1 MTSTSQKE
9 NKRMELLA
17 PAGSWETLM
26 AALAGG
32 ADAVYLGGKTF
43 SARQYASN
51 FDLPQLEKA
60 ARILHLHHRQL
71 FVTVNTLISDAE
83 MDDALEFIRALY
95 NMGVD
100 AIIVQDLGLIH
111 QVRKW
116 LPDFPIHA
124 STQMTIHNLE
134 GARFLADIGVRRVVM
149 ARELTAE
156 EIQSISERAG
166 LEVEVFVHGA
176 LCVCYSGQCLMSSM
190 IGGRSGNR
198 GRCAQPCRLE
208 YQLIENETPAR
219 SVGNHLLSPKD
230 LALLPMIPGL
240 KRAGVC
246 SLKIEGRMKGPE
258 YVYSVVR
265 VYRDALERFE
275 ADPEFRV
282 MDHDL
287 KKITEVFNRG
297 FTTGYFG
304 GNRNAEIMSFA
315 RPNNRGLQVGRVI
328 SSDWVRK
335 LVTVR
340 LESELDVGDMVEAWV
355 SQGGRA
361 TATIQEMI
369 TDGGKEVTAA
379 ASGTVVRFGLDGKVQ
394 PGDRIF
400 KVVSA
405 RVSQEVKQAIDE
417 IGQGLRIP
425 CTVEVRSQADLA
437 LNVIYHDDQGN
448 CGEARTAVPLQPAR
462 NRPLSTESLRE
473 QLSRLGNTPFY
484 LTDIQ
489 NNLPESPLM
498 IPISE
503 LNQARREAIEKLTDV
518 RLQPFARVQVQQPIS
533 YRRIH
538 HSASPATAEERCLLS
553 VWVADTIG
561 VKEAASHGADLIYVG
576 GDELTGFHWTT
587 AAIQEAVLTAHA
599 HGARLIYGL
608 PRIVRQSQQ
617 KQTETQLD
625 SAARLP
631 VDGIMVSDLGSYRT
645 ALLHTDRRI
654 FINYPLNI
662 FNQNSIEVFDNPRVE
677 QVCVSPELTLSQIKQ
692 IANFHNSSR
701 LEYLVQGSMEL
712 MISEY
717 CPIASVSGECSHSC
731 HDDRYY
737 LRDRLNMNFPIRMD
751 QFCRMHLLNCNDLCL
766 IGDLSKFKNLL
777 APVLRLELKALSGRE
792 AGTFVAAYH
801 NALEQG
807 LDKEQAE
814 GMIKTFKKI
823 TGRGITK
830 GHYFRG
836 VE

>member
-1 MTSTSQKE
+1 MTAMIKE
-9 NKRMELLA
+9 QNKRMELLA

-43 SARQYASN
+43 SARQYANN

-60 ARILHLHHRQL
+60 VRLLHLHRRKL

-83 MDDALEFIRALY
+83 MDDALEFIRVLY

-111 QVRKW
+111 QVRQW
-116 LPDFPIHA
+116 IPNFPIHA

-134 GARFLADIGVRRVVM
+134 GARYLADIGVQRAVL
-149 ARELTAE
+149 ARELTAD
-156 EIQSISERAG
+156 EIAVISEQAG
-166 LEVEVFVHGA
+166 LESEVFVHGA

-208 YQLIENETPAR
+208 YQLIKNETPAR

-230 LALLPMIPGL
+230 LALLPMIPEL
-240 KRAGVC
+240 NRAGVR

-258 YVYSVVR
+258 YVYSVVK
-265 VYRDALERFE
+265 VYREALERFD

-282 MDHDL
+282 TDQDL
-287 KKITEVFNRG
+287 KKINEVFNRG

-304 GNRNAEIMSFA
+304 GNRNVEIMSFA

-328 SSDWVRK
+328 SSDWARK

-340 LESELDVGDMVEAWV
+340 LESELELGDMVEAWV

-361 TATIQEMI
+361 TAAIQELI
-369 TDGGKEVTAA
+369 TDGGKAVIAA
-379 ASGTVVRFGLDGKVQ
+379 APGAIVRFGLDGKVQ

-417 IGQGLRIP
+417 TGEGLRIP
-425 CTVEVRSQADLA
+425 CTVEVWGQTGSA
-437 LNVIYHDDQGN
+437 LNVIYRDDQGN
-448 CGEARTAVPLQPAR
+448 CGVARTEVPLQPAR
-462 NRPLSTESLRE
+462 NRPLSTEMLRE
-473 QLSRLGNTPFY
+473 QLGRLGNTPFY

-498 IPISE
+498 VPISE
-503 LNQARREAIEKLTDV
+503 LNQARRDAIEKLADA
-518 RLQPFARVQVQQPIS
+518 RLQSFDRVQVQQPIPC
-533 YRRIH
+533 RRIRY
-538 HSASPATAEERCLLS
+538 SAPATAEDQYLLS

-561 VKEAASHGADLIYVG
+561 VKEAASRGADLIYIG

-587 AAIQEAVLTAHA
+587 AAIQEAALIAHA
-599 HGARLIYGL
+599 HGARLIFGL

-617 KQTETQLD
+617 PQIEAQLE
-625 SAARLP
+625 SVAAQA
-631 VDGIMVSDLGSYRT
+631 DGIMVSDLGSYRT
-645 ALLHTDRRI
+645 ALMQTDRRL

-662 FNQNSIEVFDNPRVE
+662 FNQNSIEVFNNPRVE

-692 IANFHNSSR
+692 FSNFRDSSR
-701 LEYLVQGSMEL
+701 LECLVQGPMEL

-717 CPIASVSGECSHSC
+717 CPIASISGECGHSC

-766 IGDLSKFKNLL
+766 IGDLSKLKNLS
-777 APVLRLELKALSGRE
+777 AAVFRLELKTLPGRE
-792 AGTFVAAYH
+792 VGTSVAAYH

-807 LDKEQAE
+807 LDTEQAE
-814 GMIKTFKKI
+814 RMIDIFKKI